1 MKHQFADKALFDLAL
16 DDGKPV
22 RTKDGYLKAFA
33 RIARTGIQTYKGH
46 ELGRPEMDEVRVYR
60 PETEVFSVD
69 AMKSMANKPLTLH
82 HPREN
87 VAATNWRHYTVGHT
101 GEDVVRDG
109 EHVRVPLMLCDGAA
123 INAAMHDGVKQL
135 SVGYSA
141 DINWAEGTTP
151 DGEPYHATQSGID
164 ANHVAIVPNARGG
177 EQLRLG
183 DDDRAS
189 MTCWSCDQRIPVGTR
204 CCPYCQEEQDKQSN
218 DIRTEADLQNAIK
231 AMVRGKNFSSEKMRI
246 YKAAKKLGKVEDLP
260 EDWNVGDA
268 MIADANYFDKE
279 FSTKRRKVLA
289 KQGKAMCLAGETRIV
304 TLDGELPIV
313 SLVGQHVEL
322 LTRDKQGAARWVRSE
337 VRAFGHDR
345 LYRVALRSNRGNR
358 AVVLATAQ
366 HRWYVGDNETVML
379 TRDLE
384 KGYRLTPV
392 GRDYAKEEIAALC
405 RIRGAEDASVHEL
418 PTGMAAR
425 SSAFCLEK
433 ESTNLSPRL
442 PKMHGAENARIQ
454 QDGRSAHS
462 SAEEVSRQAT
472 AVRVDAG
479 GVRGDCSVT
488 GEQVCALSE
497 TGEEWQAVGGGS
509 LPSYGAGSRA
519 AVPSVQSFARVLG
532 RQRRK
537 SGAGDDVPIWTV
549 TGVTASRRNEEVYCA
564 IVPGTARFVIA
575 GQILTGN
582 SGGGYPIENKSD
594 LEHAVQAFGRAG
606 KPAATK
612 AHIINRA
619 KALGATGDLPEGWSD
634 SRGEAK
640 MNLVIGDQA
649 FEVDEAVG
657 LAFRQAIA
665 DARRDAKP
673 KALEQEAGGGQTGDQ
688 EPMDQDPD
696 DPDEAEETR
705 RGKQTGEKKDR
716 KDSRDARDGEI
727 AVLKRKLAD
736 ATAPG
741 AIDKRVEDRQAL
753 LAVSLPLLDAGYE
766 YRGKS
771 DEQIMRDVVLRGD
784 IVGADKMTAAE
795 IGGAWRA
802 MTSNSQQQTPLN
814 RMVDG
819 MSNQLRMSDRDAY
832 SFATNGSRSGVY
844 SPRNLSLNDAKAM
857 RDQAYADKL
866 RYQNTAW
873 QGNRG
878 YDAHGRNTN
887 EYGR

>member
-16 DDGKPV
+16 EDGKPV

-46 ELGRPEMDEVRVYR
+46 ELGRPEMDEVKVYR
-60 PETEVFSVD
+60 PETEVFSID

-151 DGEPYHATQSGID
+151 EGEPYHATQSGID

-183 DDDRAS
+183 DDDRATV
-189 MTCWSCDQRIPVGTR
+189 TCWSCDQRIPAGTR

-231 AMVRGKNFSSEKMRI
+231 AMVRGKNFSSEKVRI

-268 MIADANYFDKE
+268 AMIADANYFDKE
-279 FSTKRRKVLA
+279 FSAEKRKALA
-289 KQGKAMCLAGETRIV
+289 KT
-304 TLDGELPIV
+304 
-313 SLVGQHVEL
+313 
-322 LTRDKQGAARWVRSE
+322 GAA
-337 VRAFGHDR
+337 
-345 LYRVALRSNRGNR
+345 
-358 AVVLATAQ
+358 
-366 HRWYVGDNETVML
+366 M
-379 TRDLE
+379 
-384 KGYRLTPV
+384 
-392 GRDYAKEEIAALC
+392 
-405 RIRGAEDASVHEL
+405 
-418 PTGMAAR
+418 
-425 SSAFCLEK
+425 
-433 ESTNLSPRL
+433 
-442 PKMHGAENARIQ
+442 
-454 QDGRSAHS
+454 
-462 SAEEVSRQAT
+462 
-472 AVRVDAG
+472 
-479 GVRGDCSVT
+479 
-488 GEQVCALSE
+488 
-497 TGEEWQAVGGGS
+497 
-509 LPSYGAGSRA
+509 
-519 AVPSVQSFARVLG
+519 
-532 RQRRK
+532 K
-537 SGAGDDVPIWTV
+537 SGG
-549 TGVTASRRNEEVYCA
+549 
-564 IVPGTARFVIA
+564 F
-575 GQILTGN
+575 
-582 SGGGYPIENKSD
+582 PIENKSD
-594 LEHAVQAFGRAG
+594 LHNAIQAFGRA
-606 KPAATK
+606 KNPAATK
-612 AHIINRA
+612 AHIIKRA

-688 EPMDQDPD
+688 ESMDQDPD

-832 SFATNGSRSGVY
+832 SFATNGSRNGVY

>member
-1 MKHQFADKALFDLAL
+1 MSYASVELPITHAHLSDIAVL
-16 DDGKPV
+16 DGKLE
-22 RTKDGYLKAFA
+22 RTSDGYAKCFA
-33 RIARTGIQTYKGH
+33 RIARTGIQEYKGS
-46 ELGRPEMDEVRVYR
+46 ELGRPSMDVVKVYR
-60 PETEVFSVD
+60 PPEEVFSKD
-69 AMKSMANKPLTLH
+69 AMKSLAHRPLTLH
-82 HPREN
+82 HPKEN
-87 VAATNWRHYTVGHT
+87 VDAANWRHYAVGTT
-101 GEDVVRDG
+101 GDEVVRDG
-109 EHVRVPLMLCDGAA
+109 EYVRVPMLLMDGAA
-123 INAAMHDGVKQL
+123 INAVTHDGIDQL
-135 SVGYSA
+135 SCGYSA
-141 DINWAEGTTP
+141 DINWISGKTPEGEHF
-151 DGEPYHATQSGID
+151 DATQSGIR

-183 DDDRAS
+183 DDDRATV
-189 MTCWSCDQRIPVGTR
+189 TCWSCDQRIPVGTR

-231 AMVRGKNFSSEKMRI
+231 AMVRGKNFSSEKVRI
-246 YKAAKKLGKVEDLP
+246 YKAAKRLGKVENLP

-268 MIADANYFDKE
+268 AITNMIADANYFDKE
-279 FSTKRRKVLA
+279 FSTEKRKALA
-289 KQGKAMCLAGETRIV
+289 TQGKAM
-304 TLDGELPIV
+304 
-313 SLVGQHVEL
+313 
-322 LTRDKQGAARWVRSE
+322 K
-337 VRAFGHDR
+337 
-345 LYRVALRSNRGNR
+345 
-358 AVVLATAQ
+358 
-366 HRWYVGDNETVML
+366 
-379 TRDLE
+379 
-384 KGYRLTPV
+384 
-392 GRDYAKEEIAALC
+392 
-405 RIRGAEDASVHEL
+405 
-418 PTGMAAR
+418 
-425 SSAFCLEK
+425 
-433 ESTNLSPRL
+433 
-442 PKMHGAENARIQ
+442 
-454 QDGRSAHS
+454 
-462 SAEEVSRQAT
+462 
-472 AVRVDAG
+472 
-479 GVRGDCSVT
+479 
-488 GEQVCALSE
+488 
-497 TGEEWQAVGGGS
+497 
-509 LPSYGAGSRA
+509 
-519 AVPSVQSFARVLG
+519 
-532 RQRRK
+532 
-537 SGAGDDVPIWTV
+537 
-549 TGVTASRRNEEVYCA
+549 
-564 IVPGTARFVIA
+564 
-575 GQILTGN
+575 
-582 SGGGYPIENKSD
+582 GGGYPIESRAD
-594 LEHAVQAFGRAG
+594 LHNAIQAFGRA
-606 KPAATK
+606 KNPAATK
-612 AHIINRA
+612 AHIIKRA

-727 AVLKRKLAD
+727 AVLKRRLAD

-784 IVGADKMTAAE
+784 IVGADRMTAAE

-802 MTSNSQQQTPLN
+802 MTSGSQQQTPLN

-832 SFATNGSRSGVY
+832 SFATNGSRNGVY
-844 SPRNLSLNDAKAM
+844 SSRNLSLNDAKAV

-878 YDAHGRNTN
+878 YDPHGRNTN
-887 EYGR
+887 DYGR